1 MQPTFDSPFYRV
13 TAKALIFDEHDK
25 LLVLT
30 TANGNYELPGG
41 GWEHDES
48 YEQCL
53 AREIQEEL
61 GVGVGSISPVLFIY
75 RGRNDNKGFMTLRI
89 VTEVTLKSHEFAYG
103 DDMRSAQF
111 VSREQFVSMDWA
123 TNEGDVL
130 EHIDQIWTGDRAER
144 PQLSATA

>member
-13 TAKALIFDEHDK
+13 TAKALIFDDHDR

-30 TANGNYELPGG
+30 TANGHCELPGG

-53 AREIQEEL
+53 TREIQEEL
-61 GVGVGSISPVLFIY
+61 GVGVSGISPVRFIY
-75 RGRNDNKGFMTLRI
+75 RGRNDKKGFMTLRI
-89 VTEVTLKSHEFAYG
+89 VTEVTLQSYEFDYG

-111 VSREQFVSMDWA
+111 VGKKPFASMDWV
-123 TNEGDVL
+123 TNEGDLL
-130 EHIDQIWTGDRAER
+130 EFIDQIWTKDRAER
-144 PQLSATA
+144 RQLSATA